1 MEINDDVQ
9 KANLLNRAFAAE
21 FPDADVPFIPDVPF
35 TTDIVITNFH
45 VWKDVVR
52 RVLQE
57 LVVSK
62 ACGPDGLSAHILRE
76 CASQLSVPLCTIVR
90 SSISKG
96 VFPVQWTEAN
106 GVPIFKRGSRKIL
119 QTVDRFL
126 YGLSAPK
133 FLRKKVS
140 DQLYEHVK
148 LHLSTPARFCS
159 PQILCIK
166 PGMLF
171 VSRVDGQTG
180 ESSAGYDFHSF
191 L

>member
-21 FPDADVPFIPDVPF
+21 FADPDVPFIPDVPF

-62 ACGPDGLSAHILRE
+62 ACGPDGLSARILRE

-106 GVPIFKRGSRKIL
+106 VVPIFKRGSRKIL
-119 QTVDRFL
+119 QTIDRFL

-133 FLRKKVS
+133 FLKKNS
-140 DQLYEHVK
+140 Q
-148 LHLSTPARFCS
+148 
-159 PQILCIK
+159 
-166 PGMLF
+166 
-171 VSRVDGQTG
+171 
-180 ESSAGYDFHSF
+180 
-191 L
+191 